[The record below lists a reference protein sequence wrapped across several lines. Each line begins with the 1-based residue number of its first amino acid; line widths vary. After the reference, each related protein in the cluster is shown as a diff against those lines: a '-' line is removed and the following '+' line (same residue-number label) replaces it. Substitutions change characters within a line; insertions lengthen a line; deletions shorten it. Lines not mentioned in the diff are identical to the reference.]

1 MTKEDINKAFEG
13 RLRLKGL
20 DGFEDCEVR
29 QLSGKYIKDLLFD
42 FFEAGIILAGRDKVY
57 IGPKIDIE
65 TPSSS
70 EDCVITI
77 EHANTRRMLLRSL
90 KFRQEVFSASFM
102 MQYPAQLLQDFYNY
116 WSEPN
121 RSNTK
126 MRCELQKTWD
136 TKRRLATWARNDFN
150 HYGTSQPTI
159 NEQRTE
165 KLADILTD

>member
-42 FFEAGIILAGRDKVY
+42 FFEAGIMLGERDKVHD
-57 IGPKIDIE
+57 GPRIE
-65 TPSSS
+65 
-70 EDCVITI
+70 I
-77 EHANTRRMLLRSL
+77 EAPTDERESFFCTDRLSAKKLEARAL
-90 KFRQEVFSASFM
+90 KFKQEVLSAQFLAV
-102 MQYPAQLLQDFYNY
+102 YPPQLLQDFYNY

-159 NEQRTE
+159 NEQRTK